1 MLLGDSK
8 LVLSQQ
14 DYLQWQ

>member
-8 LVLSQQ
+8 LVLSQK